1 MSDSSEGDEQWG
13 VADESEDSGTAPETE
28 DKGEPDEDGESTTVL
43 GIFVALVIGS
53 ALVAGGLYLQDAQT
67 ATENTESVNATVI
80 ESDYSQRGS
89 GTDREFVVDVTY
101 EFELDGETYRSS
113 NVAAGP
119 TGYTVDTRQ
128 RAELLVTE
136 QWAPGNTVEAQVDPS
151 DPDTSYLAEY
161 RRGEKTEE
169 SIAHY
174 LLIGAGGLL
183 ILASIVSIFKK
194 ARRLI

>member
-1 MSDSSEGDEQWG
+1 MSDDTDRGDDEQWG
-13 VADESEDSGTAPETE
+13 VADES
-28 DKGEPDEDGESTTVL
+28 DENGGSDGEEDADEEIQTTVL
-43 GIFVALVIGS
+43 GILVTLAI
-53 ALVAGGLYLQDAQT
+53 GGLLIYGGMYLQDAQT
-67 ATENTESVNATVI
+67 ATENTESVNATVV
-80 ESDYSQRGS
+80 ESDYTQRGS
-89 GTDREFVVDVTY
+89 GTDREFTVDVTY

-119 TGYTVDTRQ
+119 TSYTVETRQ
-128 RAELLVTE
+128 RAELLINE

-161 RRGEKTEE
+161 LRGEKTEE

-183 ILASIVSIFKK
+183 ILASIVGIFKK